1 MQLLVW
7 LLVLALCNSAVL
19 STKVW
24 LDVDISAGLL
34 EKDVDDA
41 LCLLQCTTDASV
53 DVLGVSVV
61 FGNSDLQ
68 SQLQVAEVRTLL
80 VI

>member
-7 LLVLALCNSAVL
+7 LLVLVAFSASVL
-19 STKVW
+19 SAQVW

-41 LCLLQCTTDASV
+41 LCLLQCTTVASV
-53 DVLGVSVV
+53 EALGISVV

-68 SQLQVAEVRTLL
+68 SQLQVAEV
-80 VI
+80 